1 MNELAM
7 LEWLVIAIIFTA
19 GITGCVVSEGKE
31 ARAARTAPT
40 NAVSINTKEASL

>member
-7 LEWLVIAIIFTA
+7 LEWLVIAIVFAA

-31 ARAARTAPT
+31 ARAVLAAPA
-40 NAVSINTKEASL
+40 NAALINQSGERS

>member
-7 LEWLVIAIIFTA
+7 LEWLVIAIVFAA

-31 ARAARTAPT
+31 ARAVTAAP
-40 NAVSINTKEASL
+40 ASSVLINQSGERS

>member
-7 LEWLVIAIIFTA
+7 LEWLVIAIVFAA

-31 ARAARTAPT
+31 ARAVTAAPT
-40 NAVSINTKEASL
+40 NEVSMNQSGDRT